1 MVRDDIF
8 QERVVR
14 VEKPSAHF
22 TLLRNADGDFLGV
35 SDTNELTTFDYTD
48 DKTIWEK
55 VKSNNGYRHV
65 VTDIQLE
72 AESVEA
78 ENGCYLR
85 HNGNLLASDGSIGKE
100 GAVFYAGH
108 GPAHLPSEYL
118 ESFKQNGW
126 VCLPSIIA
134 PDIVEELERVSC
146 TGRWEEGTYERRIP
160 PLNETAAVAK
170 IATEPVSLWLMR
182 QYMQTQEIRLGH
194 SPSFAILTPDDGK
207 RRVQGWHSDFP
218 YLWGIAGSEVVNRI
232 PVHKVDGLVM
242 GVQRNLCVSEFR
254 KENGATCFKLGSH
267 TLGQGPPV
275 EWVNGNTS
283 RQDGHRET
291 KGLPYTGPDADVVE
305 APPGSY
311 IVYDSRIWHRAGVNR
326 TPHKRA
332 AMLQAVI
339 PMYIMPFMDTSRPYK
354 DFIHSPLA
362 KELTALEHK
371 ELEAIMVNKMV
382 GPQGHLAITVDE
394 ELTEKIQPSQ

>member
-1 MVRDDIF
+1 MVRDEIF

-35 SDTNELTTFDYTD
+35 SDTKELVTFDYTD
-48 DKTIWEK
+48 DKVIWET
-55 VKSNNGYRHV
+55 VKGANVYRHV
-65 VTDIQLE
+65 GTDIQLE
-72 AESVEA
+72 AESADA

-85 HNGNLLASDGSIGKE
+85 YNADLLASDGSVGTE
-100 GAVFYAGH
+100 GAVFSAGH

-118 ESFKQNGW
+118 ESFKENGW

-146 TGRWEEGTYERRIP
+146 TGRWESRTYERIKP

-194 SPSFAILTPDDGK
+194 SPGFAILTPDDGE

-267 TLGQGPPV
+267 TLGQGPPI

-283 RQDGHRET
+283 RQDGYRES

-326 TPHKRA
+326 TSHKRA

-354 DFIHSPLA
+354 DFIHGPFA

-394 ELTEKIQPSQ
+394 ELTEKIRPLQ